1 MITYAPKILTQYA
14 VRMTYSLVCMAFIIA
29 GCSTK
34 KDQVEISTDTI
45 NGAEAIS
52 FLGEPLFAPVVS
64 DSIIQKSDSIINLIK
79 AKPAPTEDDY
89 ISIGF
94 QLVNTGRYRDAIS
107 NYNDGLAVYPESFK
121 LLRHRGHRYITTR
134 QLNNALSDLTK
145 AASLIEGQPDV
156 AEYDQNGE
164 MTGTYQH
171 WIWYHIG
178 LCYYLNHAYIQA
190 VPAYERCLAES
201 RSNKNRVGVSDWLYN
216 TYMRLGEKEK
226 ATLLL
231 EAITPNMETDRD
243 HPYFRRI
250 MLYKGVISPDELV
263 DVDQDPIKAS
273 VSDITMMYGLA
284 NWYTYQGDT
293 EKAKILYQKIV
304 QSENGWPGFAFAAA
318 EKELA
323 GTR

>member
-1 MITYAPKILTQYA
+1 MRMIYLP
-14 VRMTYSLVCMAFIIA
+14 VCIVFIIA

-34 KDQVEISTDTI
+34 KDQVEISIDAV

-64 DSIIQKSDSIINLIK
+64 DSIIHKSDNIINSIK
-79 AKPAPTEDDY
+79 SKKALTEDDY
-89 ISIGF
+89 LSIGLE
-94 QLVNTGRYRDAIS
+94 LVNTGRYRDAIG
-107 NYNDGLAVYPESFK
+107 NYNDGLTLYPESFK

-134 QLNNALSDLTK
+134 QLDNALSDLTK
-145 AASLIEGQPDV
+145 AAALIEGEPAV
-156 AEYDQNGE
+156 TEYDQNGE

-190 VPAYERCLAES
+190 VPAYEKCLAES
-201 RSNKNRVGVSDWLYN
+201 RSNKNLAGASDWLYN

-226 ATLLL
+226 ATNLLD
-231 EAITPNMETDRD
+231 AISPSMKTDRD

-250 MLYKGVISPDELV
+250 MLYKGVITPEELV
-263 DVDQDPIKAS
+263 DVDQNPIKAS
-273 VSDITMMYGLA
+273 VSDITKMYGLA
-284 NWYTYQGDT
+284 NWYAYQGDT
-293 EKAKILYQKIV
+293 KKAKILYQKIV

-323 GTR
+323 STR